1 MTRDKAP
8 GGTPSATS
16 PHVSDIQRCR
26 CSVAIGGKA
35 DLAEWAEIDVNDPEP
50 TSQAFQYPYL
60 SRYDAVQLETGME
73 EGRNEPALAIAEA
86 FVQRKTAK
94 RGSGRW

>member
-1 MTRDKAP
+1 
-8 GGTPSATS
+8 
-16 PHVSDIQRCR
+16 
-26 CSVAIGGKA
+26 
-35 DLAEWAEIDVNDPEP
+35 VNDPEP